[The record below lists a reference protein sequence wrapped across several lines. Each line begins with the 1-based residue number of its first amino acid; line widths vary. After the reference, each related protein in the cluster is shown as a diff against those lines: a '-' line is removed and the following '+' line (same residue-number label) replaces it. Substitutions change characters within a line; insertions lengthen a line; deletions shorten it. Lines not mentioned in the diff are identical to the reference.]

1 MKKMNIRAKL
11 MMLIIPLAIFFVV
24 TVVSLIYLLTKNM
37 KDSEQLYYEQLYET
51 STALINADRDFYQA
65 QYAVLQHKTGGEFS
79 TDDQLKGLV
88 DDFLENAQ
96 QVLDN
101 VDIVKGMVAQ
111 YPAIGTYTFNGNTI
125 NALLSS
131 FEKDYNAWKSAYDPG
146 SGTGEYGDMKVN
158 FETARDDINAM
169 QEIIEDYAV
178 YEKSLMEK
186 TLNRT
191 VLVVIVV
198 ILVVFIGVAVFAIY
212 IIKYIR
218 KNLAYITEEVEKIS
232 NKDLTS
238 DIKTTDYKD
247 EIGRLTRASIDLQ
260 GMLRNIMGT
269 LKGSSQE
276 LATSSLFMANSTKE
290 SAESMKSMDMAA
302 SELANTATHTA
313 ENLEDISSQ
322 MNDITRVME
331 TSMEST
337 ADLDSAC
344 KDIQTVTN
352 TGMENVER
360 LTTIT
365 KQTTDAFNIIF
376 DAINGIDERTKQINA
391 ASGLISSIAEQTNLL
406 SLNAS
411 IEAARAGDAGKG
423 FAVVANEI
431 RDLAEQSAK
440 SATTINTMIEELKQS
455 SDYANEQSVLVR
467 KYVEEQQGAV
477 DETKESFTAIVGHVE
492 TVNSDVA
499 NLNDVNNKLGSGVN
513 TINELISSLASASE
527 ENAATAQEL
536 TATTTTVSASVD
548 ELQETGVSIHS
559 SSDSLANIINE
570 FNV

>member
-1 MKKMNIRAKL
+1 MI
-11 MMLIIPLAIFFVV
+11 LIIPLAVFFIFA
-24 TVVSLIYLLTKNM
+24 VVSLILLITKNT
-37 KDSEQLYYEQLYET
+37 KDSEQLYYEQLYGT
-51 STALINADRDFYQA
+51 NTALINADRDFYQA
-65 QYAVLQHKTGGEFS
+65 ALAVLQYKTGTAYS
-79 TDDQLKGLV
+79 TEEEMKAFIE
-88 DDFLENAQ
+88 DFEKNAQ

-101 VDIVKGMVAQ
+101 LQIVKDMVAKF
-111 YPAIGTYTFNGNTI
+111 PEIGTYTFNGNTI
-125 NALLSS
+125 NALLLS
-131 FEKDYNAWKSAYDPG
+131 FDKNYAAWKGAYDPVTE
-146 SGTGEYGDMKVN
+146 TGEYADMKAN
-158 FETARDDINAM
+158 FEIARDDIDAM

-178 YEKSLMEK
+178 YEKSVMQK
-186 TLNRT
+186 TLNQMLFST
-191 VLVVIVV
+191 ITV
-198 ILVVFIGVAVFAIY
+198 ILVVFILVAIFAVY

-218 KNLAYITEEVEKIS
+218 KNLEYITEEVEKIS

-238 DIKTTDYKD
+238 NIKTSDNAD
-247 EIGRLTRASIDLQ
+247 EIGRLTRASIGLQ
-260 GMLRNIMGT
+260 DMLRNIMGT

-344 KDIQTVTN
+344 KDIQTVTKS
-352 TGMENVER
+352 GMENVER
-360 LTTIT
+360 LTDIT

-467 KYVEEQQGAV
+467 KYVEEQQSAV

-492 TVNSDVA
+492 TVNEDVA